1 MAERPE
7 NVQLPQS
14 DGDTAD
20 GAERRRRAPGPAV
33 DDEAEAFRRLQQ
45 WMRRDQTS
53 PRRLGRRRDYGSEEE
68 DGAGE
73 GRGSSGPP
81 PSWDGST
88 PWEDYNIRAR
98 LWLATTKTK
107 AKARGPL
114 LLKSLSGTPFE
125 SFKHLAKDPNWL
137 QSTTGAEELLD
148 EMAKPEHFGE
158 DQQEHMLTAMSRI
171 TFHMKRTK
179 NENWRDYLS
188 RWEVAMRKVAEHK
201 IKLPEAYEGFLLIN
215 NLQLSDGET
224 KALLNFTKGDITP
237 PSVREWLRKSET
249 RLSAQDLGS
258 DKKVV
263 SSVLWTEH
271 DNKVDQHAELEE
283 EVDEDLETMEPL
295 LADLQDG
302 DQFDETETL
311 DESEAAGIL
320 STMIQAKKKTTYTQA
335 LHRKKEKELS
345 RGYGSKGRPPPRA
358 WKGQISGRVTIE
370 ELKKKTRCKIC
381 DQVGHW
387 HRECPNKKNPAAAAT
402 HEQHSLEALPATQEA
417 FFIGHLEEDDQEI
430 MAAERTTSSTEE
442 VPGTSA
448 TELQAGGTEGPSGQF
463 LNSESENDPMTRL
476 GDGQI
481 REAYRVHL
489 PGCKLSADDL
499 CFSES
504 LVLLSLS

>member
-1 MAERPE
+1 M
-7 NVQLPQS
+7 
-14 DGDTAD
+14 
-20 GAERRRRAPGPAV
+20 
-33 DDEAEAFRRLQQ
+33 
-45 WMRRDQTS
+45 
-53 PRRLGRRRDYGSEEE
+53 
-68 DGAGE
+68 
-73 GRGSSGPP
+73 
-81 PSWDGST
+81 
-88 PWEDYNIRAR
+88 
-98 LWLATTKTK
+98 
-107 AKARGPL
+107 
-114 LLKSLSGTPFE
+114 LKSLSGTPFE